1 MNQNMVYPYR
11 SSYIDLTMALVDCQ
25 VEGFPLF
32 LHHVFQ
38 GGYVVLNYI
47 NFDGAERKICC
58 NCVDNLWVQGKSKT
72 LKKVGDRTVYG
83 MD

>member
-1 MNQNMVYPYR
+1 
-11 SSYIDLTMALVDCQ
+11 MALVDCQ
-25 VEGFPLF
+25 VEGCHFC

-47 NFDGAERKICC
+47 NFDGAERKICR
-58 NCVDNLWVQGKSKT
+58 NCVDKLRVQGKSKT